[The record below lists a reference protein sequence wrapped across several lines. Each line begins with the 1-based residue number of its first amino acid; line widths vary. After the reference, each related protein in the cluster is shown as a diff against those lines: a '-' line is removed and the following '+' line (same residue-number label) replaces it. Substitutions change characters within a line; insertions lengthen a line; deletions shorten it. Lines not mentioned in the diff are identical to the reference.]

1 MTAAERRSSVIV
13 SGLVDGLLKVSNIII
28 IISILCL
35 YSLKKQLT
43 ATATTA
49 NARFVVVD

>member
-13 SGLVDGLLKVSNIII
+13 SGLVDGLLKVSNII